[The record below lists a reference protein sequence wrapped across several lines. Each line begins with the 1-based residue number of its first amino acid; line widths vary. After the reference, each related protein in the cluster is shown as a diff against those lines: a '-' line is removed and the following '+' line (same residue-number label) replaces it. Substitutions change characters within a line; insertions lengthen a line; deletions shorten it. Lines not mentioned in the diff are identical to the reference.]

1 MENIANLPQTGYP
14 VKAGKPAVLDV
25 VILTDENSE
34 FGTDGMRDPP
44 NGVRFTEYV
53 GVVVVWPYRGMV
65 VEVVVFGG
73 GPAGFGFGF
82 GLWLCIIG

>member
-1 MENIANLPQTGYP
+1 MTLVQFATDAACARHIDTDAMILKVQFRDCTVEHLPQTGYP

-44 NGVRFTEYV
+44 NGVRFTE
-53 GVVVVWPYRGMV
+53 
-65 VEVVVFGG
+65 
-73 GPAGFGFGF
+73 
-82 GLWLCIIG
+82 